1 MLYPHIVTFLELPK
15 ETHEL
20 RTSHAVLVHAAS
32 NNNNNNSISNFKRA
46 GVLFTGSMH
55 ARDGV
60 GQIFALTFLST

>member
-1 MLYPHIVTFLELPK
+1 MLYPHIVTFLELRK
-15 ETHEL
+15 KIHEL
-20 RTSHAVLVHAAS
+20 RTSHAILVHAAS
-32 NNNNNNSISNFKRA
+32 NNNNNSISNFKRA